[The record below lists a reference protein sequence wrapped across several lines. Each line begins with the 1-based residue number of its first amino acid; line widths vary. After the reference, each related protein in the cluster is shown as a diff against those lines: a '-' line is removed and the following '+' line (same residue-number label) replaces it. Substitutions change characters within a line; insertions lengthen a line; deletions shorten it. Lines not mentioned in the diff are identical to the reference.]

1 MPLQFGQKPTS
12 ERIFV
17 RIQSL
22 DGEGKITRTQSMN
35 VWQAEFD
42 TVLSAVTQALSAVF
56 GGTDLDPSLV
66 TEAPVPIKGRLRR
79 GRKA

>member
-17 RIQSL
+17 RIQSM
-22 DGEGKITRTQSMN
+22 DGEGKVTRTQSMN
-35 VWQAEFD
+35 VWQETFETVAE
-42 TVLSAVTQALSAVF
+42 TVIQALNQRF
-56 GGTDLDPSLV
+56 GGGTNEEV
-66 TEAPVPIKGRLRR
+66 EEAPVPIKGRLRR